1 MDGDVVVVI
10 PLWGRLL
17 ISLGDGTVTQ
27 ARLVLLWLFR
37 EEGGG
42 YVLTGTILD

>member
-17 ISLGDGTVTQ
+17 ISLGDGAVIQ
-27 ARLVLLWLFR
+27 ARLVLLSLFC